1 MMNTTSSTARTI
13 GGIVVGYLTFAVG
26 AVLIFA
32 LSGRDAHAAT
42 SPGFLAVSVVGGVVF
57 ALAGGYVA
65 ARVARRADNL
75 AGIAVASIIALG
87 AVLSLALS
95 PGGGATWS
103 QLAALMLMV
112 PAGGGGRAVGQ
123 RFEVSGLRFQV

>member
-32 LSGRDAHAAT
+32 LSGRDAHAAV
-42 SPGFLAVSVVGGVVF
+42 SPWFLAVSVVAGVIL
-57 ALAGGYVA
+57 ALGAGYIAG
-65 ARVARRADNL
+65 RVARRADNL

-87 AVLSLALS
+87 AVVSLAFS
-95 PGGGATWS
+95 PGGGAIWS
-103 QLAALMLMV
+103 QLAALVLMA
-112 PAGGGGRAVGQ
+112 PAAVVGGRWG
-123 RFEVSGLRFQV
+123 RGLRFQV